1 MPAPK
6 LTKASV
12 GNLIQAIRAAGLTP
26 AAIHV
31 EPNGGIRVDIAFAP
45 EGKDPTVGLSAANND
60 ALCWEEVA

>member
-12 GNLIQAIRAAGLTP
+12 GNVIQAICAAGFIP

-31 EPNGGIRVDIAFAP
+31 EPDGSIRVDVAHA
-45 EGKDPTVGLSAANND
+45 EGKAPTSDLPAANDN
-60 ALCWEEVA
+60 ALCWEDVA